1 MTTTSSTASS
11 TSAITSATQ
20 QLLSSLNTGSGVDT
34 NALVTGLVKAE
45 FAARNDALT
54 TQASTLTAQ
63 ISGVSTLKSTITG
76 FASALQSLSTG
87 GTVTTQPQSSDAT
100 VLTATALPGAALS
113 GLSRSISVTRLAAA
127 QSARTADGHAFASRT
142 AATFTGTLT
151 LAVGARNGDGSV
163 TDANAATLHFAQGS
177 SLDDVAKAIN
187 GAGKGVAATVVTAA
201 DGKAYLSLK
210 GQEGAAHA
218 FTLSTDGDPSLADL
232 AVGPNATGTTV
243 TTAAADAALTVDGIA
258 VTRPSNTIA
267 DLVDGVK
274 LQLTGTSTAAV
285 QLTSI
290 TPTSTLSQAVSNFVD
305 TYNQVLSTV
314 NGLTDPKTGALK
326 ADSAA
331 QALLRS
337 LHGLASRTL
346 LTGAAV
352 EPGGPTTLSELGVA
366 TQRDGTLTVDS
377 ATLARAVARFPKSVE
392 AMFALASGSSDGI
405 TAAVNSVSFNATSL
419 TLGLG
424 ASASRYTSAQ
434 TDLSAAQDKLSTQS
448 DAETTRLTQQFA
460 DMNSKVAA
468 YKSTQTFLT
477 NQVAAWNKPN

>member
-1 MTTTSSTASS
+1 MTTTSSTS
-11 TSAITSATQ
+11 TTGAITGATQ

-54 TQASTLTAQ
+54 TQASTLTSQ

-76 FASALQSLSTG
+76 FASALQTLATG
-87 GTVTTQPQSSDAT
+87 GTVTTQPVSSNT
-100 VLTATALPGAALS
+100 GVLTAIALPGAALS
-113 GLSRSISVTRLAAA
+113 GLSRAITVTRLAAA
-127 QSARTADGHAFASRT
+127 QATRTADGHAFASRT

-151 LAVGARNGDGSV
+151 LSVGSQASDGSV
-163 TDANAATLHFAQGS
+163 SDANAATLSFTQAT

-187 GAGKGVAATVVTAA
+187 GAGKGVSATVVTDA

-218 FTLSTDGDPSLADL
+218 FTLTTDGDASLADL
-232 AVGPNATGTTV
+232 AVGPNATGTTT

-258 VTRPSNTIA
+258 VTRPSNAIS

-274 LQLTGTSTAAV
+274 LQLTGISTGAV
-285 QLTSI
+285 QLTST
-290 TPTSTLSQAVSNFVD
+290 TPTAALSQAVSNFVD

-314 NGLTDPKTGALK
+314 NGLTDPKTGALR
-326 ADSAA
+326 ADPAA

-337 LHGLASRTL
+337 LHGLTSRTL

-352 EPGGPTTLSELGVA
+352 EAGGPTTLSELGMA
-366 TQRDGTLTVDS
+366 TQRDGTLTVNN
-377 ATLARAVARFPKSVE
+377 ATLTRTLAKFPKSVE
-392 AMFALASGSSDGI
+392 AMFALTSGSSNGI
-405 TAAVNSVSFNATSL
+405 TAALNSVSLNATSL
-419 TLGLG
+419 VTGLG
-424 ASASRYTSAQ
+424 ASATRYTKAQGDVTDAQ
-434 TDLSAAQDKLSTQS
+434 TKLSTQS

-460 DMNSKVAA
+460 NMNSKVAA

-477 NQVAAWNKPN
+477 NQVAAWNKSN